1 MAKPI
6 LKKVNVSAKAV
17 KISPETK
24 KSVDLNQK
32 AAYHFEMAGKL
43 HSEAA
48 RFHETGDHTKALHS
62 ALLASGHA
70 HQAIDSQKADAKHQA
85 KVGE

>member
-6 LKKVNVSAKAV
+6 LKKANVPAKAV
-17 KISPETK
+17 KISPETR
-24 KSVDLNQK
+24 KSVDFNQK

-43 HSEAA
+43 HAEAA
-48 RFHETGDHTKALHS
+48 KHHEAGDHTKALHS
-62 ALLASGHA
+62 TLLASGHA
-70 HQAIDSQKADAKHQA
+70 HQAIDIQKADAKHQA